1 MRQPDSPTTPQ
12 LLRWLLRITAPV
24 HGPLLVSLFFRVA
37 NLTLDLALFG
47 TVAAGAIKLAVGGQG
62 LTAYFTWIIVLA
74 LLKATAY
81 YLEQFTGHYVA
92 FKALELLRTHV
103 FAKLWPKAP
112 SIVTGSR
119 SGDLLASLTRDID
132 RIEVVYA
139 HTFAPVVAAYIVG
152 ATATLAAALTFGPE
166 VATAFGLPLF
176 LSLFVVP
183 YLGLKPSFRSTREAL
198 EARRD
203 LSHQISDS
211 VFGLNTVLG
220 YSLEDERL
228 RQMAD
233 LGDQVGK
240 TSAVA
245 RDWVGIRRGLNVT
258 LSLLAVLSVVLVGVG
273 SLEPWVV
280 AGLAAATLRLFE
292 GPRGVE
298 DSASYLD
305 HSLAAARRLYEVS
318 HAPETV
324 VDGPER
330 LTLQDPPE
338 IVFENVTYTYPNGK
352 NGRENSVGGTSV
364 EPAPDP
370 VLRNVSLRVPA
381 GGHGILVGASGSGK
395 STLVQLLARYDDPDE
410 GRVEINGCPVQD
422 FDLDSLRA
430 NVVIVTQKEQLLD
443 RTVKDNLLLAKPD
456 ATTAEL
462 WESLKIAGVDGEV
475 AAMPEGLDTQVGVG
489 GDSLSGGQMQRIC
502 LARALLLDPK
512 VLILDEF
519 ASSLN
524 LDLEEQIRASLRRFR
539 PNLTVLEVTHRL
551 QALDYED
558 VVAVLDRGDLILS
571 GDPTTVTEEAVSKLL
586 AKKALP

>member
-1 MRQPDSPTTPQ
+1 MRRSDSPTTPH
-12 LLRWLLRITAPV
+12 LLRWLLGITAPV

-47 TVAAGAIKLAVGGQG
+47 TVAAGAIKLALGDQG
-62 LTAYFTWIIVLA
+62 VATYFTWIVVLA
-74 LLKATAY
+74 LLKATSY

-112 SIVTGSR
+112 GIVARSR
-119 SGDLLASLTRDID
+119 SGDLTASLTRDID

-139 HTFAPVVAAYIVG
+139 HTFAPVVSAYIVG
-152 ATATLAAALTFGPE
+152 PAATLAAALTFGPK
-166 VATAFGLPLF
+166 VAAAFGVPLF

-183 YLGLKPSFRSTREAL
+183 YLGLKPSFKSTREAL
-198 EARRD
+198 KARRD

-211 VFGLNTVLG
+211 VFGLDTVLG
-220 YSLEDERL
+220 YGLEDERL
-228 RQMAD
+228 RQMAG
-233 LGDQVGK
+233 LGDQIGK
-240 TSAVA
+240 SSAVA
-245 RDWVGIRRGLNVT
+245 RDWVGIRRGSNVT
-258 LSLLAVLSVVLVGVG
+258 LSLLAVLAVVLVGTG

-305 HSLAAARRLYEVS
+305 HSLAAARRLYEVC

-324 VDGPER
+324 EDGPRR
-330 LTLQDPPE
+330 LTLDGPPE
-338 IVFENVTYTYPNGK
+338 VVFEDVTYSYPTDSGLDGPDDEDGSAK
-352 NGRENSVGGTSV
+352 PTGD
-364 EPAPDP
+364 PAVKD
-370 VLRNVSLRVPA
+370 VSFRVPA

-410 GRVEINGCPVQD
+410 GTVTIDGRPVRD
-422 FDLDSLRA
+422 FDLDSLRS

-443 RTVKDNLLLAKPD
+443 RTIGENLRLAKPE
-456 ATTAEL
+456 ATDAEL
-462 WESLKIAGVDGEV
+462 WESLEAAGVGEEV
-475 AAMPEGLDTQVGVG
+475 AAMPKGLDTPVGVG
-489 GDSLSGGQMQRIC
+489 GGSLSGGQMQRVC
-502 LARALLLDPK
+502 LARALLRDPK

-524 LDLEEQIRASLRRFR
+524 LDLEDQIRDSLRRFR
-539 PNLTVLEVTHRL
+539 PDLTVLEVTHRL
-551 QALDYED
+551 QALAYGD
-558 VVAVLDRGDLILS
+558 VAAVMDRGRLIVS
-571 GDPTTVTEEAVSKLL
+571 GDSTSVTEEAVSKLL
-586 AKKALP
+586 SEEVRL